1 MEMLKKLK
9 KRIVPLVLAV
19 VIFATSVVSGPASLT
34 AQAASVAVSPETS
47 VEFVMMLYNIFE
59 TISIASGMKE
69 GLDDYSK
76 GMSIFEAFIQFIDG
90 LTYDP
95 FKEFTIYGP
104 DGTTMTREEFDAIW
118 ESAVGAG
125 KLKVKPNEGEF
136 AKYRVLTGGLTPTP
150 SPDPS
155 ASPTPTAIPGPG
167 HGTDLNPNIP
177 KRGIGAFAMGTDM
190 QFQKAAADFLNR
202 VQNNEVPDVDPAKY
216 YDGLLS
222 SDFNYYCNVIS
233 DNTGSWPSR
242 VANYY
247 TYTGSTKELCYVYD
261 LSDTRTMVSGCTGLS
276 CDQVKVYLLYVTSDD
291 SVDNKEEYFYI
302 DGHFDQ
308 YDGSKLYRVN
318 KVNHQPTSCYS
329 VFYPGL
335 TGAYINVD
343 SLDTDMKI
351 FNSLES
357 FRSYCKSGDVTGQL
371 NSVPYDYH
379 SMTAAAPDTLESLSG
394 TKLDPAKVPAMNNA
408 MKEAANGVE
417 ATGTDKE
424 ANNAEMIAAVK
435 AAVAEALPEVQPEP
449 DPQPSTAPDP
459 SPTAAPDPDAGTGTY
474 SGILGLILSA
484 IQAIASQIWDY
495 FSHPFGSIIE
505 GITNIV
511 ELLPKVNEL
520 VQTLPASIFGFFQVP
535 LDLITSGI
543 TNLYN
548 GVLRIIELLPEQ
560 VQLVLG
566 NIVSLPSAMLQA
578 FADPLGAIQSL
589 LGALPSWA
597 NLQGYLD
604 KILDALVDP
613 SSLLEPSNPGGEDP
627 GGDGSGGGS
636 KFNLLSLLNG
646 LIYLILILILLLKIF
661 IHCLQFIIN
670 IFKIEASPG
679 FLPDEMVM
687 GLNFLKQIEITGI
700 GLSIYDFMMGL
711 VYILMVFGV
720 VKLLRGYAYKI
731 HIPSGGGK

>member
-34 AQAASVAVSPETS
+34 ARAASVAVSPEMS

-59 TISIASGMKE
+59 TISIASGIKD
-69 GLDDYSK
+69 GLDDYDS
-76 GMSIFEAFIQFIDG
+76 GMSLFEAFISFLDSIKF
-90 LTYDP
+90 DP
-95 FKEFTIYGP
+95 IKEFSVYGP
-104 DGTTMTREEFDAIW
+104 DGNLLTDEYMDALLA
-118 ESAVGAG
+118 SAVGAG
-125 KLKVKPNEGEF
+125 KLKVRPNEGEF

-177 KRGIGAFAMGTDM
+177 KRGIGAFVMGTDM
-190 QFQKAAADFLNR
+190 QFQRAAADFLNR
-202 VQNNEVPDVDPAKY
+202 VQNHEVPEVDPANYYGTAGLFDGNYEKDSAGNYIIRGNAYCFYDKLNNGLSFYYEIDTVSTLKLCFVDDGTGPSLFSQNVDNGRLYTVHIQAKRFVKKY
-216 YDGLLS
+216 YNRVDYDGVDTFGGISSDPSLTSSNATYSFNIPVFSTAENALNFFNQSSMVGLL
-222 SDFNYYCNVIS
+222 NGI
-233 DNTGSWPSR
+233 
-242 VANYY
+242 
-247 TYTGSTKELCYVYD
+247 
-261 LSDTRTMVSGCTGLS
+261 
-276 CDQVKVYLLYVTSDD
+276 
-291 SVDNKEEYFYI
+291 
-302 DGHFDQ
+302 
-308 YDGSKLYRVN
+308 
-318 KVNHQPTSCYS
+318 
-329 VFYPGL
+329 
-335 TGAYINVD
+335 
-343 SLDTDMKI
+343 
-351 FNSLES
+351 
-357 FRSYCKSGDVTGQL
+357 
-371 NSVPYDYH
+371 PYDYH
-379 SMTAAAPDTLESLSG
+379 SMTAAAPDTLENLSG
-394 TKLDPAKVPAMNNA
+394 TKLDPAKVPAMNNT

-435 AAVAEALPEVQPEP
+435 AAVAEALAEAQPDPTPEP
-449 DPQPSTAPDP
+449 TAAPDPKPSTAPDP
-459 SPTAAPDPDAGTGTY
+459 GTDTNY

-484 IQAIASQIWDY
+484 IKAIS
-495 FSHPFGSIIE
+495 
-505 GITNIV
+505 
-511 ELLPKVNEL
+511 
-520 VQTLPASIFGFFQVP
+520 
-535 LDLITSGI
+535 SGI
-543 TNLYN
+543 WNFFCDPMGAITTGLTNLYN
-548 GVLRIIELLPEQ
+548 GVLRIIEIFPEQ

-566 NIVSLPSAMLQA
+566 NIASLPSAMLQV

-604 KILDALVDP
+604 KILDALVNP
-613 SSLLEPSNPGGEDP
+613 GSLLEPSDPGGEDP
-627 GGDGSGGGS
+627 GGDDSGGGS

>member
-34 AQAASVAVSPETS
+34 AQASSVAVSTETS

-90 LTYDP
+90 LAYDP

-104 DGTTMTREEFDAIW
+104 DGTAMTREEFDAIW

-155 ASPTPTAIPGPG
+155 ASPSPSPIPGPG

-177 KRGIGAFAMGTDM
+177 KRAIGAFAMGTDM
-190 QFQKAAADFLNR
+190 QFQKAVADFLNR
-202 VQNNEVPDVDPAKY
+202 VQNHEVPEVDPAKY
-216 YDGLLS
+216 YGAGLFDYELDQDATGKYIIKGQITKYNS
-222 SDFNYYCNVIS
+222 SGYYQTYIF
-233 DNTGSWPSR
+233 DTTYHAP
-242 VANYY
+242 VA
-247 TYTGSTKELCYVYD
+247 
-261 LSDTRTMVSGCTGLS
+261 
-276 CDQVKVYLLYVTSDD
+276 
-291 SVDNKEEYFYI
+291 
-302 DGHFDQ
+302 
-308 YDGSKLYRVN
+308 
-318 KVNHQPTSCYS
+318 
-329 VFYPGL
+329 
-335 TGAYINVD
+335 AYINFASDSNSYDTLWYSINWGSGIANPELDCEVYYYD
-343 SLDTDMKI
+343 TTGNLYSSSSSSTKNVSSGASEYSLDY
-351 FNSLES
+351 SLNIPVFDSVQHVKAFLQSES
-357 FRSYCKSGDVTGQL
+357 LVGLL
-371 NSVPYDYH
+371 NGVPYDYH
-379 SMTAAAPDTLESLSG
+379 SMTAAAPDTLEKLSG

-435 AAVAEALPEVQPEP
+435 AAVAEALAEAQPDPAPEP
-449 DPQPSTAPDP
+449 TAAPDPEPSTAPDP
-459 SPTAAPDPDAGTGTY
+459 GTDTNY

-484 IQAIASQIWDY
+484 INAIASGIWDF
-495 FSHPFGSIIE
+495 FSHPIE
-505 GITNIV
+505 NITNGITGIL
-511 ELLPKVNEL
+511 EMFPQVNAL
-520 VQTLPASIFGFFQVP
+520 IQALPAAVYGFFQDP
-535 LDLITSGI
+535 LGTISTGI
-543 TNLYN
+543 SNLYN
-548 GVLRIIELLPEQ
+548 GVLRIIEIFPEQ

-566 NIVSLPSAMLQA
+566 NIASLPSAMLQV

-597 NLQGYLD
+597 NLQAYLD
-604 KILDALVDP
+604 KILQALLDP
-613 SSLLEPSNPGGEDP
+613 VSALQPSDP
-627 GGDGSGGGS
+627 GGSDPGGGDDS
-636 KFNLLSLLNG
+636 GKHTPDLLSLLNG
-646 LIYLILILILLLKIF
+646 LILLIMILLMLLRIF
-661 IHCLQFIIN
+661 LHCLQFIVG

-679 FLPDEMVM
+679 FLPDDMVL
-687 GLNFLKQIEITGI
+687 GLNYLKTLEITGI
-700 GLSIYDFMMGL
+700 GMSVYDFMMGL
-711 VYILMVFGV
+711 IYIFMVFGV
-720 VKLLRGYAYKI
+720 IKLLRGFAFHI
-731 HIPSGGGK
+731 HIPKGGNR

>member
-9 KRIVPLVLAV
+9 KKIVPLVLAV

-34 AQAASVAVSPETS
+34 AQASSVAVSPEMS

-104 DGTTMTREEFDAIW
+104 DGTAMTREEFDAIW
-118 ESAVGAG
+118 ESAVSAG

-155 ASPTPTAIPGPG
+155 ASPSPSPIPGPG

-177 KRGIGAFAMGTDM
+177 KRAIGAFAMGTDM

-202 VQNNEVPDVDPAKY
+202 VQNHEVPEVDPAKY
-216 YDGLLS
+216 YGTAGLFDGELDVDSSGQYILNISSHRIYKSEYKETVDEFNSIVCSWKFPVAAFLSPKYYVFLQIDTSSSVISQPWLIYSYERVYPDRADGTVYKGTSNLHSLSRDGIISFSCNVPIFETEAQCRSFLSDGLL
-222 SDFNYYCNVIS
+222 D
-233 DNTGSWPSR
+233 
-242 VANYY
+242 
-247 TYTGSTKELCYVYD
+247 
-261 LSDTRTMVSGCTGLS
+261 GL
-276 CDQVKVYLLYVTSDD
+276 
-291 SVDNKEEYFYI
+291 
-302 DGHFDQ
+302 
-308 YDGSKLYRVN
+308 
-318 KVNHQPTSCYS
+318 
-329 VFYPGL
+329 
-335 TGAYINVD
+335 
-343 SLDTDMKI
+343 
-351 FNSLES
+351 
-357 FRSYCKSGDVTGQL
+357 L
-371 NSVPYDYH
+371 NGVPYDYH
-379 SMTAAAPDTLESLSG
+379 SMTATVPDTLENLSG

-435 AAVAEALPEVQPEP
+435 VAVAEALAEAQP
-449 DPQPSTAPDP
+449 DPAPKPTAAPDPEPSTAPDP
-459 SPTAAPDPDAGTGTY
+459 GTDTNY

-484 IQAIASQIWDY
+484 INAIASGIWDF
-495 FSHPFGSIIE
+495 FSHPIE
-505 GITNIV
+505 NITNGITGIL
-511 ELLPKVNEL
+511 EMFPQVNAL
-520 VQTLPASIFGFFQVP
+520 IQALPAAVYGFFQDP
-535 LDLITSGI
+535 LGAISTGI
-543 TNLYN
+543 SNLYN
-548 GVLRIIELLPEQ
+548 GVLRIIEIFPEQ

-566 NIVSLPSAMLQA
+566 NIASLPSAMLQV

-597 NLQGYLD
+597 NLQAYLD
-604 KILDALVDP
+604 KILQALLDP
-613 SSLLEPSNPGGEDP
+613 VSVLQPSDPGGTDP
-627 GGDGSGGGS
+627 GGDGSGDGS
-636 KFNLLSLLNG
+636 KFNLSSLFNG

-670 IFKIEASPG
+670 IFKIEPTQG
-679 FLPDEMVM
+679 FLPDDMVTGM
-687 GLNFLKQIEITGI
+687 NFLKQLQIEGI
-700 GLSIYDFMMGL
+700 GLSVYDFMMGL
-711 VYILMVFGV
+711 VYILMFFGV
-720 VKLLRGYAYKI
+720 VKLLRGYVYKI
-731 HIPSGGGK
+731 RIPSGGK

>member
-104 DGTTMTREEFDAIW
+104 DGTAMTREEFDAIW

-155 ASPTPTAIPGPG
+155 ASPSPSPIPGPG

-177 KRGIGAFAMGTDM
+177 KRAICSFAMGTDM
-190 QFQKAAADFLNR
+190 QFQRTVADFLEY
-202 VQNNEVPDVDPAKY
+202 VQNNAVPEVDPAKY
-216 YDGLLS
+216 YGAGLFDYELDQDATGKYIIKGQITKYDS
-222 SDFNYYCNVIS
+222 SGYYQTYIF
-233 DNTGSWPSR
+233 DTTYHTP
-242 VANYY
+242 VA
-247 TYTGSTKELCYVYD
+247 
-261 LSDTRTMVSGCTGLS
+261 
-276 CDQVKVYLLYVTSDD
+276 
-291 SVDNKEEYFYI
+291 
-302 DGHFDQ
+302 
-308 YDGSKLYRVN
+308 
-318 KVNHQPTSCYS
+318 
-329 VFYPGL
+329 
-335 TGAYINVD
+335 AYINFVSD
-343 SLDTDMKI
+343 SNSYDTLWYSINWGSGIANPKLDCEVYYYDTTGNLYSSSSSSTKNVSSGASEYSLDY
-351 FNSLES
+351 SLNIPVFDSVQHVKAFLQSES
-357 FRSYCKSGDVTGQL
+357 LVGLL
-371 NSVPYDYH
+371 NGVPYDYH
-379 SMTAAAPDTLESLSG
+379 SMTAAAPDTLENLSG

-520 VQTLPASIFGFFQVP
+520 VQALPASIFGFFQVP

-613 SSLLEPSNPGGEDP
+613 GSLLEPSNPGGEDP

>member
-9 KRIVPLVLAV
+9 KKIVPLVLAV

-34 AQAASVAVSPETS
+34 AQASSVAVSPEMS

-104 DGTTMTREEFDAIW
+104 DGTAMTREEFDAIW
-118 ESAVGAG
+118 ESAVSAG

-155 ASPTPTAIPGPG
+155 ASPSPSPIPGPG

-177 KRGIGAFAMGTDM
+177 KRAIGAFAMGTDM

-202 VQNNEVPDVDPAKY
+202 VQNHEVPEVDPAKY
-216 YDGLLS
+216 YGTAGLFDGELDVDSSGQYILNISSHRIYKSEYKETVDEFNSIVCSWKFPVAAFLSPKYYVFLQIDTSSSVISQPWLIYSYERVYPDRADGTVYKGTSNLHSLSRDGIISFSCNVPIFETEAQCRSFLSDGLL
-222 SDFNYYCNVIS
+222 D
-233 DNTGSWPSR
+233 
-242 VANYY
+242 
-247 TYTGSTKELCYVYD
+247 
-261 LSDTRTMVSGCTGLS
+261 GL
-276 CDQVKVYLLYVTSDD
+276 
-291 SVDNKEEYFYI
+291 
-302 DGHFDQ
+302 
-308 YDGSKLYRVN
+308 
-318 KVNHQPTSCYS
+318 
-329 VFYPGL
+329 
-335 TGAYINVD
+335 
-343 SLDTDMKI
+343 
-351 FNSLES
+351 
-357 FRSYCKSGDVTGQL
+357 L
-371 NSVPYDYH
+371 NGVPYDYH
-379 SMTAAAPDTLESLSG
+379 SMTATVPDTLENLSG

-435 AAVAEALPEVQPEP
+435 VAVAEALAEAQP
-449 DPQPSTAPDP
+449 DPAPKPTAAPDPEPSTAPDP
-459 SPTAAPDPDAGTGTY
+459 GTDTNY

-484 IQAIASQIWDY
+484 INAIASGIWDF
-495 FSHPFGSIIE
+495 FSHPIE
-505 GITNIV
+505 NITNGITGIL
-511 ELLPKVNEL
+511 EMFPQVNAL
-520 VQTLPASIFGFFQVP
+520 IQALPAAVYGFFQDP
-535 LDLITSGI
+535 LGVISTGI
-543 TNLYN
+543 GNLYN
-548 GVLRIIELLPEQ
+548 GVLWIIEIFPEQ

-566 NIVSLPSAMLQA
+566 NIASLPSAMLQV

-597 NLQGYLD
+597 NLQAYLD
-604 KILDALVDP
+604 KILQALLDP
-613 SSLLEPSNPGGEDP
+613 VSVLQPSDPGGTDP
-627 GGDGSGGGS
+627 GGDGSGDGS
-636 KFNLLSLLNG
+636 KFNLSSLFNG

-670 IFKIEASPG
+670 IFKIEPTQG
-679 FLPDEMVM
+679 FLPDDMVTGM
-687 GLNFLKQIEITGI
+687 NFLKQLQIEGI
-700 GLSIYDFMMGL
+700 GLSVYDFMMGL
-711 VYILMVFGV
+711 VYILMFFGV
-720 VKLLRGYAYKI
+720 VKLLRGYVYKI
-731 HIPSGGGK
+731 RIPSGGK

>member
-1 MEMLKKLK
+1 MEMLKKFK
-9 KRIVPLVLAV
+9 KKIVPLVLAV

-34 AQAASVAVSPETS
+34 AQAASVVVSTETS

-59 TISIASGMKE
+59 TISIASGIKD
-69 GLDDYSK
+69 GLDDYDS
-76 GMSIFEAFIQFIDG
+76 GMSLFEAFIGFIDS
-90 LTYDP
+90 LAYDP
-95 FKEFTIYGP
+95 FERFTIYGP
-104 DGTTMTREEFDAIW
+104 DGSVMTQEDMDALI
-118 ESAVGAG
+118 EAAMGNG
-125 KLKVKPNEGEF
+125 KLKVRPDKKAF
-136 AKYRVLTGGLTPTP
+136 AKYRIIDGTASPSQ

-155 ASPTPTAIPGPG
+155 SSPDPDDKYVNPF
-167 HGTDLNPNIP
+167 TDLQ
-177 KRGIGAFAMGTDM
+177 GMFVGANLV
-190 QFQKAAADFLNR
+190 AAGADFLSS
-202 VQNNEVPDVDPAKY
+202 VQNNAVPEVDPAEYYSAGDGSFLGSVPVDSDGKFVYRGKY
-216 YDGLLS
+216 GPTNSMYKTYSFIIYTSLDRCAAYLNNNTLYFGALNSSGKLSPLQVWFDGYS
-222 SDFNYYCNVIS
+222 FDNARPVSGRTGISYMYFGNETYSFNFPFFESAEDANNYL
-233 DNTGSWPSR
+233 NTG
-242 VANYY
+242 VFN
-247 TYTGSTKELCYVYD
+247 
-261 LSDTRTMVSGCTGLS
+261 GC
-276 CDQVKVYLLYVTSDD
+276 
-291 SVDNKEEYFYI
+291 
-302 DGHFDQ
+302 
-308 YDGSKLYRVN
+308 
-318 KVNHQPTSCYS
+318 
-329 VFYPGL
+329 
-335 TGAYINVD
+335 
-343 SLDTDMKI
+343 
-351 FNSLES
+351 
-357 FRSYCKSGDVTGQL
+357 L
-371 NSVPYDYH
+371 NDIPYDYH
-379 SMTAAAPDTLESLSG
+379 SMTAAAPDTLENLSG

-435 AAVAEALPEVQPEP
+435 AAVAEALAEAQP
-449 DPQPSTAPDP
+449 DPAPE
-459 SPTAAPDPDAGTGTY
+459 PTAAPDPEPSTAPQPDTGTGTY

-484 IQAIASQIWDY
+484 INAIASGIWDF
-495 FSHPFGSIIE
+495 FSHPIE
-505 GITNIV
+505 NITNGITGIL
-511 ELLPKVNEL
+511 EMFPQVNAL
-520 VQTLPASIFGFFQVP
+520 IQALPAAVYGFFQDP
-535 LDLITSGI
+535 LGAISTGI
-543 TNLYN
+543 SNLYN
-548 GVLRIIELLPEQ
+548 GVLRIIEIFPEQ

-566 NIVSLPSAMLQA
+566 NIASLPSAMLQV

-613 SSLLEPSNPGGEDP
+613 GSLLEPSNPGGEDP

-646 LIYLILILILLLKIF
+646 LIYLIMILILLLKIF

>member
-1 MEMLKKLK
+1 MEMLKKFK
-9 KRIVPLVLAV
+9 KKIVPLVLAV

-34 AQAASVAVSPETS
+34 AQAASVVVSTETS

-59 TISIASGMKE
+59 TISIVSGMKE

-104 DGTTMTREEFDAIW
+104 DGTAMTREEFDAIW

-155 ASPTPTAIPGPG
+155 ASPSPSPIPGPG

-177 KRGIGAFAMGTDM
+177 KRAIGAFAMGTDM
-190 QFQKAAADFLNR
+190 QFQKAVADFLNR
-202 VQNNEVPDVDPAKY
+202 VQNHEVPEVDPAKY
-216 YDGLLS
+216 YGAGLFDYELDQDATGKYIIKGQITKYNS
-222 SDFNYYCNVIS
+222 SGYYQTYIF
-233 DNTGSWPSR
+233 DTTYHAP
-242 VANYY
+242 VA
-247 TYTGSTKELCYVYD
+247 
-261 LSDTRTMVSGCTGLS
+261 
-276 CDQVKVYLLYVTSDD
+276 
-291 SVDNKEEYFYI
+291 
-302 DGHFDQ
+302 
-308 YDGSKLYRVN
+308 
-318 KVNHQPTSCYS
+318 
-329 VFYPGL
+329 
-335 TGAYINVD
+335 AYINFASDSNSYDTLWYSINWGSGIANPKLDCEVYYYD
-343 SLDTDMKI
+343 TTGNLYSSSSSSTKNVSSGASEYSLDY
-351 FNSLES
+351 SLNIPVFDSVQHVKAFLQSES
-357 FRSYCKSGDVTGQL
+357 LVGLL
-371 NSVPYDYH
+371 NGVPYDYH
-379 SMTAAAPDTLESLSG
+379 SMTAAAPDTLEKLSG

-435 AAVAEALPEVQPEP
+435 AAVAEALAEAQP
-449 DPQPSTAPDP
+449 DPAPESTAAPDPEPSTAPDP
-459 SPTAAPDPDAGTGTY
+459 GTDTNY

-484 IQAIASQIWDY
+484 INAIASGIWDF
-495 FSHPFGSIIE
+495 FSHPIE
-505 GITNIV
+505 NITNGITGIL
-511 ELLPKVNEL
+511 EMFPQVNAL
-520 VQTLPASIFGFFQVP
+520 IQALPAAVYGFFQDP
-535 LDLITSGI
+535 LGAISTGI
-543 TNLYN
+543 GNLYN
-548 GVLRIIELLPEQ
+548 GVLRIIEIFPEQ

-613 SSLLEPSNPGGEDP
+613 GSLLEPSNPGGEDP

-646 LIYLILILILLLKIF
+646 LIYLIMILILLLKIF

>member
-34 AQAASVAVSPETS
+34 AQAASVAVSPEMS

-59 TISIASGMKE
+59 TISIASGIKD
-69 GLDDYSK
+69 GLDDYDS
-76 GMSIFEAFIQFIDG
+76 GMSLFEAFISFLDSIKF
-90 LTYDP
+90 DP
-95 FKEFTIYGP
+95 IKEFSVYGP
-104 DGTTMTREEFDAIW
+104 DGNLLTDEYMDALLA
-118 ESAVGAG
+118 SAVGAG
-125 KLKVKPNEGEF
+125 KLKVRPNEGEF

-177 KRGIGAFAMGTDM
+177 KRGIGAFVMGTDM
-190 QFQKAAADFLNR
+190 QFQRAAADFLNR
-202 VQNNEVPDVDPAKY
+202 VQNHEVPEVDPAKY
-216 YDGLLS
+216 YGTAGLFDGNYEKDSAGNYIIRGNAYCFYDKLNNGLSFYYEIDTVSTLKLCFVDDGTGPSLFSQNVDNGRLYTVHIQAKRFVKKYYNRVDYDGVDTFGGISSDPSLTSSNATYSFNIPVFSTAENALNFFNQSSMVGLL
-222 SDFNYYCNVIS
+222 NGI
-233 DNTGSWPSR
+233 
-242 VANYY
+242 
-247 TYTGSTKELCYVYD
+247 
-261 LSDTRTMVSGCTGLS
+261 
-276 CDQVKVYLLYVTSDD
+276 
-291 SVDNKEEYFYI
+291 
-302 DGHFDQ
+302 
-308 YDGSKLYRVN
+308 
-318 KVNHQPTSCYS
+318 
-329 VFYPGL
+329 
-335 TGAYINVD
+335 
-343 SLDTDMKI
+343 
-351 FNSLES
+351 
-357 FRSYCKSGDVTGQL
+357 
-371 NSVPYDYH
+371 PYDYH
-379 SMTAAAPDTLESLSG
+379 SMTAAAPDTLENLSG
-394 TKLDPAKVPAMNNA
+394 TKLDPAKVPAMNNT

-435 AAVAEALPEVQPEP
+435 AAVAEALAEAQPDPTPEP
-449 DPQPSTAPDP
+449 TAAPDPKPSTAPDP
-459 SPTAAPDPDAGTGTY
+459 GTDTNY

-484 IQAIASQIWDY
+484 IKAIS
-495 FSHPFGSIIE
+495 
-505 GITNIV
+505 
-511 ELLPKVNEL
+511 
-520 VQTLPASIFGFFQVP
+520 
-535 LDLITSGI
+535 SGI
-543 TNLYN
+543 WNFFCDPMGAITTGLTNLYN
-548 GVLRIIELLPEQ
+548 GVLRIIEIFPEQ

-566 NIVSLPSAMLQA
+566 NIASLPSAMLQV

-604 KILDALVDP
+604 KILDALVNP
-613 SSLLEPSNPGGEDP
+613 GSLLEPSDPGGEDP
-627 GGDGSGGGS
+627 GGDDSGGGS

-700 GLSIYDFMMGL
+700 GLSIYNFMMGL

>member
-34 AQAASVAVSPETS
+34 AQAASVAVSPEMS

-59 TISIASGMKE
+59 TISIASGIKD
-69 GLDDYSK
+69 GLDDYES
-76 GMSIFEAFIQFIDG
+76 GMSLFEAFISFLDSIKF
-90 LTYDP
+90 DP
-95 FKEFTIYGP
+95 IKEFNVYGP
-104 DGTTMTREEFDAIW
+104 DGNLMTDEYMDALIA
-118 ESAVGAG
+118 SAVGAG
-125 KLKVKPNEGEF
+125 KLKVRPNEGEF
-136 AKYRVLTGGLTPTP
+136 AKYRVLTGGLTPNP

-155 ASPTPTAIPGPG
+155 ASPSPSPIPGPG

-190 QFQKAAADFLNR
+190 QFQRAAADFLNR
-202 VQNNEVPDVDPAKY
+202 VQNNEVPDLDPAKY
-216 YDGLLS
+216 YGNS
-222 SDFNYYCNVIS
+222 SDSLPTNFYDESYLSTGEYYIQYTEQFALGPYTLTFSGTNTDLYYGLVFARINGNYQYDICYYSKSNGVFRS
-233 DNTGSWPSR
+233 SVSMPCTVSYNGSVNNGNS
-242 VANYY
+242 
-247 TYTGSTKELCYVYD
+247 S
-261 LSDTRTMVSGCTGLS
+261 S
-276 CDQVKVYLLYVTSDD
+276 VYLGGPTCTSMTNLPVFSTQQAMINYFQKGD
-291 SVDNKEEYFYI
+291 S
-302 DGHFDQ
+302 
-308 YDGSKLYRVN
+308 
-318 KVNHQPTSCYS
+318 
-329 VFYPGL
+329 
-335 TGAYINVD
+335 
-343 SLDTDMKI
+343 
-351 FNSLES
+351 
-357 FRSYCKSGDVTGQL
+357 SGIL
-371 NSVPYDYH
+371 NLCPYDYH
-379 SMTAAAPDTLESLSG
+379 SMTSAAPDTLESLSG

-408 MKEAANGVE
+408 MKEAANSVE

-435 AAVAEALPEVQPEP
+435 AAVAEALAEAQP
-449 DPQPSTAPDP
+449 DPAPQ
-459 SPTAAPDPDAGTGTY
+459 PTAAPDPEPSTAPQPDTGTGTY

-484 IQAIASQIWDY
+484 INAIASGIWDF
-495 FSHPFGSIIE
+495 FSHPIE
-505 GITNIV
+505 NITNGITGIL
-511 ELLPKVNEL
+511 ELFPQVNAL
-520 VQTLPASIFGFFQVP
+520 IQALPAAVYGFFQDP
-535 LDLITSGI
+535 LGTISTGI
-543 TNLYN
+543 GNLYN

-613 SSLLEPSNPGGEDP
+613 GSLLEPSNPGGEDP
-627 GGDGSGGGS
+627 DGDGSGGGS

-646 LIYLILILILLLKIF
+646 LIYLIMILILLLKIF

>member
-1 MEMLKKLK
+1 MEMLKKFK
-9 KRIVPLVLAV
+9 KKIVPLVLAV

-34 AQAASVAVSPETS
+34 AQAASVVVSTETS

-59 TISIASGMKE
+59 TISIASGIKD
-69 GLDDYSK
+69 GLDDYDS
-76 GMSIFEAFIQFIDG
+76 GMSLFEAFIGFIDS
-90 LTYDP
+90 LAYDP
-95 FKEFTIYGP
+95 FERFAIYGP
-104 DGTTMTREEFDAIW
+104 DGSVMTQEDMDALI
-118 ESAVGAG
+118 EAAMGNG
-125 KLKVKPNEGEF
+125 KLKVRPDKKAF
-136 AKYRVLTGGLTPTP
+136 AKYRIIDGTASPSQ

-155 ASPTPTAIPGPG
+155 SSPDPDDKYVNPF
-167 HGTDLNPNIP
+167 TDLQ
-177 KRGIGAFAMGTDM
+177 GMFVGANLV
-190 QFQKAAADFLNR
+190 AAGADFLSS
-202 VQNNEVPDVDPAKY
+202 VQNNAVPEVEPAKY
-216 YDGLLS
+216 YGDYNSNLPVFDYSYLKTGSARFSIKKDNKTYVITPDPYLNSENQFYSFVYQFSSGDSDYFSLNLVSISGSSLYTNGSSFPCVITNLSDGSVSTASLGGFYLNDNCSLVTNIPFFKS
-222 SDFNYYCNVIS
+222 SDSLKNFFNSYIN
-233 DNTGSWPSR
+233 N
-242 VANYY
+242 
-247 TYTGSTKELCYVYD
+247 
-261 LSDTRTMVSGCTGLS
+261 GLS
-276 CDQVKVYLLYVTSDD
+276 
-291 SVDNKEEYFYI
+291 
-302 DGHFDQ
+302 G
-308 YDGSKLYRVN
+308 
-318 KVNHQPTSCYS
+318 
-329 VFYPGL
+329 
-335 TGAYINVD
+335 VD
-343 SLDTDMKI
+343 SS
-351 FNSLES
+351 SL
-357 FRSYCKSGDVTGQL
+357 L
-371 NSVPYDYH
+371 NGTPYDYH
-379 SMTAAAPDTLESLSG
+379 SMTAAAPDTLENLSG

-408 MKEAANGVE
+408 MKEAANSVE

-435 AAVAEALPEVQPEP
+435 AAVAEALAEAQP
-449 DPQPSTAPDP
+449 DPAPE
-459 SPTAAPDPDAGTGTY
+459 PTAAPDPEPSTAPQPDTGTGTY

-484 IQAIASQIWDY
+484 INAIASGIWDF
-495 FSHPFGSIIE
+495 FSHPIE
-505 GITNIV
+505 NITNGITGIL
-511 ELLPKVNEL
+511 EMFPQVNAL
-520 VQTLPASIFGFFQVP
+520 IQALPAAVYGFFQDP
-535 LDLITSGI
+535 LGAISTGI
-543 TNLYN
+543 SNLYN
-548 GVLRIIELLPEQ
+548 GVLRIIEIFPEQ

-566 NIVSLPSAMLQA
+566 NIASLPSAMLQV

-613 SSLLEPSNPGGEDP
+613 GSLLEPSNPGGEDP

-646 LIYLILILILLLKIF
+646 LIYLIMILILLLKIF

>member
-1 MEMLKKLK
+1 MEILKKLK

-34 AQAASVAVSPETS
+34 AQAASVAVSPEMS

-59 TISIASGMKE
+59 TISIASGIKD
-69 GLDDYSK
+69 GLDDYES
-76 GMSIFEAFIQFIDG
+76 GMSLFEAFIGFIDS
-90 LTYDP
+90 LAYDP
-95 FKEFTIYGP
+95 FERFTIYGP
-104 DGTTMTREEFDAIW
+104 DGSVMTQEDMDALL
-118 ESAVGAG
+118 EAAMGNG
-125 KLKVKPNEGEF
+125 KLKVRPDKKAF
-136 AKYRVLTGGLTPTP
+136 AKYRIIDGTASPSQ

-155 ASPTPTAIPGPG
+155 SSPDPDDKYVNPF
-167 HGTDLNPNIP
+167 TDLQ
-177 KRGIGAFAMGTDM
+177 GMFVGANLV
-190 QFQKAAADFLNR
+190 AAGADFLSS
-202 VQNNEVPDVDPAKY
+202 VQNNAVPEVDPAKY
-216 YDGLLS
+216 YDQGNFFTGYPTESNAGNSFYKLS
-222 SDFNYYCNVIS
+222 FIANGSPINQEFSFITTDSRYYYFFEPHGADVDGRAYLYLYKYFFQTGQINRVGNVDCKRLDGTNFTFNWIYYSVGTENPVAMSDYIFESNIPVFNYFKGYCE
-233 DNTGSWPSR
+233 G
-242 VANYY
+242 
-247 TYTGSTKELCYVYD
+247 
-261 LSDTRTMVSGCTGLS
+261 DTS
-276 CDQVKVYLLYVTSDD
+276 QLLYAP
-291 SVDNKEEYFYI
+291 DN
-302 DGHFDQ
+302 
-308 YDGSKLYRVN
+308 L
-318 KVNHQPTSCYS
+318 
-329 VFYPGL
+329 
-335 TGAYINVD
+335 
-343 SLDTDMKI
+343 
-351 FNSLES
+351 
-357 FRSYCKSGDVTGQL
+357 
-371 NSVPYDYH
+371 PYDYH
-379 SMTAAAPDTLESLSG
+379 SMTAAAPDTLENLSG

-435 AAVAEALPEVQPEP
+435 AAVAEALAEAQPDPAPEP
-449 DPQPSTAPDP
+449 TAAPDPEPSTAPDP
-459 SPTAAPDPDAGTGTY
+459 GTDTNY

-484 IQAIASQIWDY
+484 IKAIASGIWD
-495 FSHPFGSIIE
+495 FFCDPMGA
-505 GITNIV
+505 ITTG
-511 ELLPKVNEL
+511 L
-520 VQTLPASIFGFFQVP
+520 
-535 LDLITSGI
+535 
-543 TNLYN
+543 TNRYN
-548 GVLRIIELLPEQ
+548 GVLRIIEIFPEQ

-566 NIVSLPSAMLQA
+566 NIASLPSAMLQV

-604 KILDALVDP
+604 KILNALVDP
-613 SSLLEPSNPGGEDP
+613 GSLLEPSNPGGEDP
-627 GGDGSGGGS
+627 GGDGSGSGS
-636 KFNLLSLLNG
+636 RFNLLSLLNG